1 MSYCLYLR
9 KSRADAEAEARGEGE
24 TLARHQST
32 LMATAKALGLS
43 VTEIYKEIV
52 SGDSIAARPVMQ
64 HLLSEVEQGIWQG
77 VLVMEIERLARGD
90 TIDQGIV
97 AQTFQYSSTLIIT
110 PTKTYDPNNEFDRE
124 YFEFGLFMS
133 RREYQTIKRRL
144 QIGRQS
150 SIKEGK
156 YVSSKPPYGYDR
168 IKLKNQKGF
177 SLIPNSE
184 QAPIVQLIFDW
195 YTNGFI
201 DEETGNKI
209 PVGLNKIVTFLNKM
223 GAKPISSEFWTLS
236 TVRSII
242 SNEVYAG
249 WIRWN
254 FRPTVKYV
262 ENGVVKTSRPR
273 VEKEKRLLYKG
284 LHKPIISQET
294 FDKAQYL
301 LKTKSR
307 PGPISKEMT
316 NPLSGI
322 LYCAECGHAMTRR
335 SYLKRGYDTKI
346 LCNYTYCQTV
356 SSNFDVIENI
366 LIESLKLWLND
377 LKLENKK
384 LNIENSIGND
394 ILTLKNAEQSA
405 LKKIELVCQQE
416 QKAYALVEQGIYT
429 PEVFLARSKALA
441 KQKDE
446 LIKSA
451 RSISEEINKLNEIN
465 ITKNKIIPKLEKV
478 INIYPSLVTAEEKN
492 QLLKSVLEKA
502 TYHKTKKALKRGCI
516 DVGDLK
522 LTIYPKLP
530 N

>member
-1 MSYCLYLR
+1 
-9 KSRADAEAEARGEGE
+9 
-24 TLARHQST
+24 
-32 LMATAKALGLS
+32 
-43 VTEIYKEIV
+43 
-52 SGDSIAARPVMQ
+52 
-64 HLLSEVEQGIWQG
+64 
-77 VLVMEIERLARGD
+77 
-90 TIDQGIV
+90 
-97 AQTFQYSSTLIIT
+97 
-110 PTKTYDPNNEFDRE
+110 
-124 YFEFGLFMS
+124 
-133 RREYQTIKRRL
+133 
-144 QIGRQS
+144 
-150 SIKEGK
+150 
-156 YVSSKPPYGYDR
+156 
-168 IKLKNQKGF
+168 
-177 SLIPNSE
+177 
-184 QAPIVQLIFDW
+184 
-195 YTNGFI
+195 
-201 DEETGNKI
+201 
-209 PVGLNKIVTFLNKM
+209 M